1 MRDVVAESPVS
12 RLQVVDLR
20 TVEAAELDDLWQH
33 EGRLWRE
40 RLRWDISDACAARR
54 RLVERH
60 GLPGKAVRVG
70 ARTVAYAYYVIAGR
84 LGVIAGL
91 VVSPDWSSTGVG
103 GILLQEIVDEI
114 RGKGVAR
121 IESPFVTIDGP
132 RLTPVFERAGFRS
145 YGREFLRL
153 ELRRPRP
160 PVSPLAMV
168 HIEPWQGTHLRQ
180 AALIMRAA
188 YEGGVDAAINKLY
201 RTADGCEV
209 VLENTLSQGG
219 CGIPVVEAS
228 AMAHHRGRAIGFA
241 VVTEIAPQQGH
252 LAQVAVLP
260 EYQRQGVG
268 RFLLSY
274 TVSRLAELHFDT
286 FSLIVSRSNHRALR
300 MYQAMAFQSVLSFPV
315 FTWEQ

>member
-1 MRDVVAESPVS
+1 VRDVVAERSVS

-40 RLRWDISDACAARR
+40 RLCWDISDACAARR
-54 RLVERH
+54 RIVERH
-60 GLPGKAVRVG
+60 GLRGKAVRVG
-70 ARTVAYAYYVIAGR
+70 ARTVAYAYYVIAGH

-91 VVSPDWSSTGVG
+91 VVSPDWSRTGVG
-103 GILLQEIVDEI
+103 GILLQETIDEI
-114 RGKGVAR
+114 RRTSVSR
-121 IESPFVTIDGP
+121 IESPFVAIDGP
-132 RLTPVFERAGFRS
+132 WLTPIFAQEGFRS

-153 ELRRPRP
+153 ELCRPRP
-160 PVSPLAMV
+160 PVNPLAMV
-168 HIEPWQGTHLRQ
+168 HIEPWQGIHLRE
-180 AALIMRAA
+180 AAPIMQAA
-188 YEGGVDAAINKLY
+188 YEGGVDAAINELY
-201 RTADGCEV
+201 RTADGCGL

-219 CGIPVVEAS
+219 CGIPVVEAT
-228 AMAHHRGRAIGFA
+228 AMARRRGRAIGFA
-241 VVTEIAPQQGH
+241 VVTEIAPRQGH

-260 EYQRQGVG
+260 EYQHQGVG

-274 TVSRLAELHFDT
+274 SLSRLAELHFDT

-300 MYQAMAFQSVLSFPV
+300 MYQTMGFQAVLSFPV